1 MNVTKSSAMTE
12 ASGLASDEAR
22 IEHAFEAIRGMTREM
37 VNELPTQR
45 RSLSETLHKAMI
57 EAPLQSLVIAF
68 LLGVL
73 VARDVDR
80 V

>member
-1 MNVTKSSAMTE
+1 MNVTKSSAVTE
-12 ASGLASDEAR
+12 ASGLPSDEAR
-22 IEHAFEAIRGMTREM
+22 IEHASEAIRCMTREM

-45 RSLSETLHKAMI
+45 RSLSETLRKAMV

-73 VARDVDR
+73 VAQRR
-80 V
+80 